1 MSDYLS
7 SKAGTLRVTDQAY
20 LTVGPLGKTID
31 DFEYSSSQLTT
42 YYDNSTSSFDVQS
55 DLVSQGTRALA
66 MERSNTHEGINSMPG
81 EGLNYYPTIGDTF
94 RWRMAL
100 DSGTSE
106 CNLSFFREKKS
117 GRYQYEVYL
126 DNQNQEV
133 SLQAGT
139 GDDYGL
145 ETLNSASV
153 QISGQRFYELGVESA
168 DVGGDVYLAVTVW
181 APNGTKVAHFDHT
194 DSTYH
199 HSGGGIQW
207 AARSPAYFDFCRTV

>member
-1 MSDYLS
+1 VSDYLS

-31 DFEYSSSQLTT
+31 GFEYSSSHLDQF
-42 YYDNSTSSFDVQS
+42 YDGSTGSFDVQS

-66 MERSNTHEGINSMPG
+66 MEKSNTHEGINSMPG
-81 EGLNYYPTIGDTF
+81 EGLNYYPTIDDAF
-94 RWRMAL
+94 RWRMAV

-106 CNLSFFREKKS
+106 CNLSFFREKRS

-133 SLQAGT
+133 SLRAGT

-153 QISGQRFYELGVESA
+153 QISGQSFYELEIESA
-168 DVGGDVYLAVTVW
+168 DVSGDVYLAVTVW
-181 APNGTKVAHFDHT
+181 RPDGTEVARFDHT

-199 HSGGGIQW
+199 HSGSGIQW
-207 AARSPAYFDFCRTV
+207 AARGPAYFDFCRTI